1 MVFPSSPPAGGV
13 AGCCRRAVPDK
24 DRCAEEAMTLITS
37 TCNVSPEELPAS
49 GSPDMSVLLGDALSG
64 ISIKLP

>member
-1 MVFPSSPPAGGV
+1 
-13 AGCCRRAVPDK
+13 
-24 DRCAEEAMTLITS
+24 MTLITS

-49 GSPDMSVLLGDALSG
+49 GSPDMSVLLGDAFSG

>member
-1 MVFPSSPPAGGV
+1 
-13 AGCCRRAVPDK
+13 
-24 DRCAEEAMTLITS
+24 MTLITS